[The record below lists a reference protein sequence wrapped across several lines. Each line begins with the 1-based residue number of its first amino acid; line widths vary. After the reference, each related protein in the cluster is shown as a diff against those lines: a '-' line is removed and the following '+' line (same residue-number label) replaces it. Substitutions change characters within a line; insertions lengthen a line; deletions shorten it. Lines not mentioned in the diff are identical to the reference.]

1 MSGYFASVNG
11 LQVVGGS
18 LLIPLIG
25 MWTADLRLA
34 TSQMVT
40 GQATVVIGNLSL
52 LGTVYRADDYGGQVR
67 VRMVGGYGGWRVSI
81 PPQGYGNASGVQ
93 LSTVLQDAASACG
106 EQVNVSS
113 NPNVGNAYVRTQ
125 FPTSV
130 AGDVLWQML
139 SQGFIPAW
147 YVGPSG
153 VTQITAWPSVA
164 VSTPFTVTDQKTDEG
179 LVTIATEDYAS
190 WLPGCT
196 FTSPLLTSGETF
208 TSAGVHYVWGTDG
221 TFRFE
226 VFTGTTGD
234 RVLGPFQQMVEREV
248 APLRFFGRY
257 EYSISNPSTSTIDGS
272 PTDPSLGLPDVQ
284 QVPLT
289 GDSISTY
296 TPPSGGT
303 AHIMFVNGQ
312 PTKPV
317 CVWTSGNPT
326 NVAIQGGANPAAKL
340 GDTVQS
346 MVTGTLTVLGGA
358 LTVGSTAGTPT
369 GTIIVQGLS
378 PISGTIT
385 TGSAQLEVPN

>member
-153 VTQITAWPSVA
+153 VTQIAAWPTVS
-164 VSTPFTVTDQKTDEG
+164 VSTPFTVTDQKPDEG

-196 FTSPLLTSGETF
+196 FTSPLLASPQ
-208 TSAGVHYVWGTDG
+208 TSAGVHYVWGADG
-221 TFRFE
+221 NFRFE

-284 QVPLT
+284 QVPLG
-289 GDSISTY
+289 GDSISSY
-296 TPPSGGT
+296 IPPTGGT